1 MTSAVLELAL
11 TGVAV
16 VLAVTQPVPQ
26 VVRLLRTRSVA
37 GVSGPTTW
45 LGLTINSAWVAYG
58 VGRGLLPVAVLSGA
72 YVAGYATIAALLLL
86 RGRRSGVGTGLAAA
100 AGLTL
105 LTVVAGWAVLGT
117 VLALAVG
124 VQFVP
129 QVVEAWRS
137 DDLSGLAPGTYVV
150 GALDGAIWGTYGLV
164 VADVPLVLYG
174 LVMSAVAV
182 LVLVPRRRWARTA
195 AAAPLAATAGSA

>member
-1 MTSAVLELAL
+1 MLELVL

-26 VVRLLRTRSVA
+26 VIRLVRTRSVA

-45 LGLTINSAWVAYG
+45 LGLTINGAWAAYG
-58 VGRGLLPVAVLSGA
+58 IGRGLLPVTVLSLA
-72 YVAGYATIAALLLL
+72 YVAGYAAIAALLVAG
-86 RGRRSGVGTGLAAA
+86 GRRAGIGTGLAAA
-100 AGLTL
+100 VALAGLTA
-105 LTVVAGWAVLGT
+105 VAGWAALGT
-117 VLALAVG
+117 TLALAVG

-150 GALDGAIWGTYGLV
+150 GAIDGAVWGTYGLV
-164 VADVPLVLYG
+164 VADLPLVLYG
-174 LVMSAVAV
+174 VVMSVVAA

-195 AAAPLAATAGSA
+195 ASVVPVAAASGSA

>member
-1 MTSAVLELAL
+1 LTHPVLEVAL

-37 GVSGPTTW
+37 GVSGPSTW
-45 LGLTINSAWVAYG
+45 LGLAVNSAWVAYG
-58 VGRGLLPVAVLSGA
+58 IGRGLLPVALLSGA
-72 YVAGYATIAALLLL
+72 YVAGYATIAVLLVGH
-86 RGRRSGVGTGLAAA
+86 GRRSGIGTGLAAA
-100 AGLTL
+100 LGLTL

-150 GALDGAIWGTYGLV
+150 GAFDGAIWGAYGLV

-195 AAAPLAATAGSA
+195 AAMPVAATAGSA

>member
-1 MTSAVLELAL
+1 MLETVL

-26 VVRLLRTRSVA
+26 VVRTLRTRSVA

-45 LGLTINSAWVAYG
+45 LGFTVNLGWMAYG
-58 VGRGLLPVAVLSGA
+58 IGRGLLPVALLSGA
-72 YVAGYATIAALLLL
+72 YVAGYVTIGALLLR
-86 RGRRSGVGTGLAAA
+86 RGVRRGTGTAALAAVGLVALTVA
-100 AGLTL
+100 AGWT
-105 LTVVAGWAVLGT
+105 ALGT

-137 DDLSGLAPGTYVV
+137 DDLSGLAAGTYVV
-150 GALDGAIWGTYGLV
+150 CAVDGAVWGTYGIV
-164 VADVPLVLYG
+164 VADVPLMLYG
-174 LVMSAVAV
+174 AVMLAVAV
-182 LVLVPRRRWARTA
+182 LVLVPRRRWARRNA
-195 AAAPLAATAGSA
+195 APAPLAATTGMA